1 MKKKEQPH
9 DMVKLFKSF
18 KTTVLDKRPTYEQ
31 MVQDVRMM
39 KFKVRPIN
47 GDFSY
52 LNFSNPHFV
61 ETLWKLGKMDDFI
74 EKNVMKIDKKQERAF
89 FNYFDGLY
97 RHLQDSLNNIHL
109 SELTPDRT
117 RNKRNVVEME
127 IFKERGGRGRA
138 N

>member
-1 MKKKEQPH
+1 MKKKEQTP

-18 KTTVLDKRPTYEQ
+18 KNAVLDKQPTYEQ
-31 MVQDVRMM
+31 MIQDVRMM
-39 KFKVRPIN
+39 KFKVRPVS
-47 GDFSY
+47 GDFSF
-52 LNFSNPHFV
+52 LNFKNHHFV

-97 RHLQDSLNNIHL
+97 RHLQDSLNTIHL
-109 SELTPDRT
+109 SELSPDRSRT
-117 RNKRNVVEME
+117 KRNVVEME
-127 IFKERGGRGRA
+127 IFKERGRGRA